1 LFVAAGSAAAQAWE
15 DRTILTFSEAV
26 MIPGATLAPGTYVF
40 EIANPRTSHTVVNI
54 YNEDRTKLMGTAQ
67 AIPTKRADS
76 TTKIQVG
83 FYPTSSGVP
92 ALKEWYYPQS
102 AFGHEFMYPEEEA
115 RGIAQR
121 SKTLVLSGEL
131 TDDADTSGGQL
142 RRLDATGNQTPF
154 NADQATMKEWNE
166 WRKRRPAPTAG
177 LQVAPGEATA
187 PIAGAPRQATRVKVD
202 DLEDEPTKYIGQRV
216 SVDAEVETVFGP
228 RMFTIDERSWG
239 DLEGEILVY
248 MPSQFAAFVREDDRV
263 TVEGTVQRFNLAE
276 VEQEWG
282 WFGLNDEVEVNFV
295 ERPVLVA
302 DRIVGGDNDIAMF
315 INVSPGADRPVGT
328 SGGLMDLQKFANTD
342 ADDLVGELVH
352 LDDVK
357 VVGTAAD
364 QKNGFF
370 IDAGGEHVFVLPA
383 SPGTMAAAGQA
394 VAIEGVVLEL
404 PDGMDDRLKSP
415 GDLNDDIYIYATAVR
430 R

>member
-1 LFVAAGSAAAQAWE
+1 MKRSEMRKIRHGIGVFVIALLLGSPAQA
-15 DRTILTFSEAV
+15 F
-26 MIPGATLAPGTYVF
+26 
-40 EIANPRTSHTVVNI
+40 H
-54 YNEDRTKLMGTAQ
+54 KQ
-67 AIPTKRADS
+67 
-76 TTKIQVG
+76 
-83 FYPTSSGVP
+83 
-92 ALKEWYYPQS
+92 
-102 AFGHEFMYPEEEA
+102 
-115 RGIAQR
+115 
-121 SKTLVLSGEL
+121 
-131 TDDADTSGGQL
+131 
-142 RRLDATGNQTPF
+142 
-154 NADQATMKEWNE
+154 
-166 WRKRRPAPTAG
+166 APTV
-177 LQVAPGEATA
+177 LQLT
-187 PIAGAPRQATRVKVD
+187 IAGDTDLPRIPAQGRRA
-202 DLEDEPTKYIGQRV
+202 
-216 SVDAEVETVFGP
+216 GP

-430 R
+430 S